1 MEDDMVKF
9 IIGSGKNADV
19 ESVMEN
25 VNNYINLKDTNGIE
39 NSGQRYLV
47 KKSYDELIENATRIN
62 ENYRLEI
69 NKPINVIGRFSRLKR
84 FIMKLVRKTVR
95 WYMND
100 VALQQTEI
108 NALLTRYINQVNNV
122 LGEMNQEII
131 QLQKRVKELENE
143 KESR

>member
-62 ENYRLEI
+62 EN
-69 NKPINVIGRFSRLKR
+69 
-84 FIMKLVRKTVR
+84 
-95 WYMND
+95 
-100 VALQQTEI
+100 
-108 NALLTRYINQVNNV
+108 
-122 LGEMNQEII
+122 
-131 QLQKRVKELENE
+131 
-143 KESR
+143 

>member
-1 MEDDMVKF
+1 MDDMVKF

-62 ENYRLEI
+62 ENYKLEI
-69 NKPINVIGRFSRLKR
+69 NKPINVIGRFPRLKS

-122 LGEMNQEII
+122 LGEMNKEII

>member
-1 MEDDMVKF
+1 MIRKKIRRRWCMEDDMVKF

-62 ENYRLEI
+62 ENYKLEI
-69 NKPINVIGRFSRLKR
+69 NKPINVIGRFPRLKS
-84 FIMKLVRKTVR
+84 FIMKLVR
-95 WYMND
+95 
-100 VALQQTEI
+100 
-108 NALLTRYINQVNNV
+108 
-122 LGEMNQEII
+122 
-131 QLQKRVKELENE
+131 
-143 KESR
+143 

>member
-1 MEDDMVKF
+1 MVKF
-9 IIGSGKNADV
+9 IIGSGKNVDV

-25 VNNYINLKDTNGIE
+25 INNYINLEDLNGIE
-39 NSGQRYLV
+39 NSGQRYLI

-62 ENYRLEI
+62 ENYKLEI
-69 NKPINVIGRFSRLKR
+69 NKPINVIGKFSRLKS

-122 LGEMNQEII
+122 LGEMNKEII

>member
-1 MEDDMVKF
+1 MVKF

-62 ENYRLEI
+62 ENYKLEI
-69 NKPINVIGRFSRLKR
+69 YKPINVIGRFPRLKS

-100 VALQQTEI
+100 VALQQTDI

-122 LGEMNQEII
+122 LGEMNKEII

>member
-47 KKSYDELIENATRIN
+47 KKSYDELIENATRNN
-62 ENYRLEI
+62 ENYKLEI
-69 NKPINVIGRFSRLKR
+69 NKQINVIGRFPRLKS

-122 LGEMNQEII
+122 LGEMNKEII

>member
-1 MEDDMVKF
+1 
-9 IIGSGKNADV
+9 
-19 ESVMEN
+19 
-25 VNNYINLKDTNGIE
+25 
-39 NSGQRYLV
+39 
-47 KKSYDELIENATRIN
+47 
-62 ENYRLEI
+62 
-69 NKPINVIGRFSRLKR
+69 
-84 FIMKLVRKTVR
+84 MKLVRKTVR

-122 LGEMNQEII
+122 LGEMNKEII

>member
-1 MEDDMVKF
+1 MVKF

>member
-1 MEDDMVKF
+1 MEDDIVKF

-39 NSGQRYLV
+39 NSGLRYLV

-62 ENYRLEI
+62 ENNKLEI
-69 NKPINVIGRFSRLKR
+69 NKPINVIGRFPRLKS

-122 LGEMNQEII
+122 LGEMNKEII

>member
-1 MEDDMVKF
+1 M
-9 IIGSGKNADV
+9 I
-19 ESVMEN
+19 
-25 VNNYINLKDTNGIE
+25 
-39 NSGQRYLV
+39 

-62 ENYRLEI
+62 ENYKLEI
-69 NKPINVIGRFSRLKR
+69 NKPINVIGKFPRLKS

-122 LGEMNQEII
+122 LGEMNKEII